1 MTPPDALKSAVRQL
15 LKNPGFSAVA
25 ALTLALG
32 AGPGDSWGA
41 QSQIERYCSNP
52 NCDCQ
57 EVILDLAQVRDGIHS

>member
-32 AGPGDSWGA
+32 VSAA
-41 QSQIERYCSNP
+41 QRSLPARRARTEKA
-52 NCDCQ
+52 
-57 EVILDLAQVRDGIHS
+57 V

>member
-32 AGPGDSWGA
+32 AGPGDSSVAVRAGTSLRPHWL
-41 QSQIERYCSNP
+41 SNCP
-52 NCDCQ
+52 REAITGC
-57 EVILDLAQVRDGIHS
+57 